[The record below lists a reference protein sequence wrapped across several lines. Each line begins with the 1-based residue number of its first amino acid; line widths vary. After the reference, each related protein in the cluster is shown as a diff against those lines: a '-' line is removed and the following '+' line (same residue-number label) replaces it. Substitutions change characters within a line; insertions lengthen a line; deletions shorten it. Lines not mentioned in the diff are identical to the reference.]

1 MDFFNFFNLR
11 LETSL
16 LSNNISNNLIK
27 SIIDDEQFQEY
38 NYDYGVLFV
47 LDVIFLPQNV
57 SLKDKTVDEV
67 AEWCHNFIIQLCN
80 LSQYSYNETEQLVLE
95 KFLFYKIIYE
105 NTDLNIV
112 NGIVIKNE
120 EYFNDILNIISL
132 KLTNDNSI
140 WLAQEKTRV
149 YFFKIFRNFMANI
162 QKNIDAVTQQLALS
176 RQNQEKRE
184 QQQAILNGIVYLE

>member
-80 LSQYSYNETEQLVLE
+80 LSQYSYTETEQLVLE